1 MRVKTG
7 TKQNNAKAVSKT
19 KIIGITGGIG
29 AGKSLVL
36 DYIKANYRSRILLT
50 DEIGEEVVAPGG
62 MCYTRLKQLLPKEAF
77 DKKGFMNREA
87 VSKLMYDD
95 PDLRQKMN
103 DLIHPAVGIYLVTE
117 IDKEKRHGL
126 LDFVII
132 ESALY
137 DGSGFATLCDEVW
150 SVNAD
155 TEVRKKRLMEDRG
168 YSEEKVD
175 SIIASQAAYDKMRKR
190 LPVQIDNN
198 GDCEKTYAR
207 IDAEMN
213 RIKPGAKRE
222 A

>member
-1 MRVKTG
+1 MKVKTG
-7 TKQNNAKAVSKT
+7 TKQNNMKKARTT
-19 KIIGITGGIG
+19 KVIGITGGIG

-36 DYIKANYRSRILLT
+36 DYIKANYRSRVLLT

-62 MCYTRLKQLLPKEAF
+62 MCYTRLKQMLPREAF
-77 DKKGFMNREA
+77 DKNGYMNREA

-95 PDLRQKMN
+95 PSLRQKMN

-117 IDKEKRHGL
+117 IDKEKKHGL

-137 DGSGFATLCDEVW
+137 DGSGFATLCNEVW

-155 TEVRKKRLMEDRG
+155 LDIRKKRLMESRG

-175 SIIASQAAYDKMRKR
+175 SIFASQANYDKMRKS

-198 GDCEKTYAR
+198 GDSEKTYAQ

-213 RIKPGAKRE
+213 RIKPGSKRE
-222 A
+222 I

>member
-7 TKQNNAKAVSKT
+7 TKQNNTKTNRKT
-19 KIIGITGGIG
+19 KVIGITGGIG

-36 DYIKANYRSRILLT
+36 DYIKSNYRSRILIT

-62 MCYTRLKQLLPKEAF
+62 MCYSRLKQLLPKEAF
-77 DKKGFMNREA
+77 DKKGYMDRES
-87 VSKLMYDD
+87 VSKLMYAD
-95 PDLRQKMN
+95 PELRQKMN

-117 IDKEKRHGL
+117 IDKEKKHGL

-137 DGSGFATLCDEVW
+137 D
-150 SVNAD
+150 
-155 TEVRKKRLMEDRG
+155 
-168 YSEEKVD
+168 
-175 SIIASQAAYDKMRKR
+175 SIFASQAAYDKMRKT

-198 GDCEKTYAR
+198 GDCEKTYAE
-207 IDAEMN
+207 IDAQMN
-213 RIKPGAKRE
+213 RIKPGSKRE

>member
-7 TKQNNAKAVSKT
+7 TKQNNIKAVRKT
-19 KIIGITGGIG
+19 KVIGITGGIG
-29 AGKSLVL
+29 SGKSLVL

-62 MCYTRLKQLLPKEAF
+62 MCYSRLKQLLPKEAF
-77 DKKGFMNREA
+77 DKKGYMDREA
-87 VSKLMYDD
+87 VSKLMYAD

-103 DLIHPAVGIYLVTE
+103 DLIHPAVGVYLVTE
-117 IDKEKRHGL
+117 IDKEKKHGL

-137 DGSGFATLCDEVW
+137 DGSGFATLCNEVW

-155 TEVRKKRLMEDRG
+155 QDVRKKRLMESRG
-168 YSEEKVD
+168 YSEEKID
-175 SIIASQAAYDKMRKR
+175 SIFASQSGYDKMRKT
-190 LPVQIDNN
+190 LSVQIDNN
-198 GDCEKTYAR
+198 GDSQKTYAQ
-207 IDAEMN
+207 IDAQMN
-213 RIKPGAKRE
+213 RIKPGSKRD